1 MDSLFDQPLRAAFE
15 AALDHLHHLD
25 SRPVTATATLAQLRQ
40 AMDKP
45 LIGAGVPAEQVVRE
59 LAKDVAG
66 GLIGNSSGRFYGWVM
81 GGATPASLAAD
92 WMASAWD
99 QNAAVY
105 ACSPAAAVAEEV
117 AGAWLK
123 DLLGLPA
130 EASFA
135 LVTGCEMAHVT
146 CLAAARHWLLE
157 SRGWDVEERGLAG
170 SPAIRILTGSERHGS
185 IDRAVRFLGLGRAS
199 IRVLASDEQGRLRPE
214 ALAAA
219 FAEDPAAPTI
229 VLLQAGDLHIGTYD
243 DFPALI
249 PLARAAGAWVHVD
262 GAFGL
267 WAAASPRHAHLLAGA
282 AAADSW
288 ATDGHKWLN
297 VPYDCGY
304 AFVARPD
311 AHRASMSYRA
321 AYFSNSD
328 EARDQMDWNPEWSR
342 RARGFSTYAALREL
356 GRDGVADLI
365 DRCCRHA
372 AALVEGIGSLPHA
385 EIVWRS
391 QINQGLVRFFDDDQ
405 RTDAVIAAVQAS
417 GKAFLGSSTWRG
429 RRVMRISVCNW
440 LTSERDVEIAIAA
453 TRDAIMSV

>member
-1 MDSLFDQPLRAAFE
+1 MDSPFDPPLRAAFD
-15 AALDHLHHLD
+15 AALHHLHHLD
-25 SRPVTATATLAQLRQ
+25 TCPVAATATLAELRQ
-40 AMDKP
+40 ALSKP
-45 LIGAGVPAEQVVRE
+45 LTAGGIPAEQVVRE

-117 AGAWLK
+117 SGAWLK
-123 DLLGLPA
+123 ELLGLPA
-130 EASFA
+130 AASFA
-135 LVTGCEMAHVT
+135 LVTGCQMAHVT

-157 SRGWDVEERGLAG
+157 RRGWDVEERGLAG

-185 IDRAVRFLGLGRAS
+185 IDRAVRLLGLGRAS

-219 FAEDPAAPTI
+219 LAEDPAAPAI

-243 DFPALI
+243 LFPALI

-282 AAADSW
+282 ATADSW

-304 AFVARPD
+304 AFVAHPG

-342 RARGFSTYAALREL
+342 RARGFATYAALREL

-391 QINQGLVRFFDDDQ
+391 PINQGLVRFFEDDH

-417 GKAFLGSSTWRG
+417 GQAFLGSSTWRG

-440 LTSERDVEIAIAA
+440 QTSERDVAVAIAA
-453 TRDAIMSV
+453 VRDAIMSV